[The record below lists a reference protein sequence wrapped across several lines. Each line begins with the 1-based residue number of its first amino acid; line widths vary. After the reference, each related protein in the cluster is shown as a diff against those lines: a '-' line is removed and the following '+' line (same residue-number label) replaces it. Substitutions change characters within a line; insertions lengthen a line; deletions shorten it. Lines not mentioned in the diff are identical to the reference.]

1 MKDLTSELEFNV
13 AEIELVYRHIVDYK
27 NIPVT
32 KSSQQNYELLLSV
45 WDKDKIDLVEQFKI
59 LLLNRAFKVLA
70 LYTVSTGGVSGT
82 VADPRLI
89 FTAALKINASAI
101 VLAHNHPSGN
111 LNPSRADEELTR
123 KIKNA
128 GLFLDIMILD
138 HLIITSTGYYS
149 FSDEGLI

>member
-1 MKDLTSELEFNV
+1 MKRLNSELEFNV
-13 AEIELVYRHIVDYK
+13 AEIELVYRHTAEYEK
-27 NIPVT
+27 IPVT
-32 KSSQQNYELLLSV
+32 KSSRQNYELLLAV

-70 LYTVSTGGVSGT
+70 LYTVSTGGVTGT

-111 LNPSRADEELTR
+111 LNPSRADEEITR

-128 GLFLDIMILD
+128 GLFLDITVLD
-138 HLIITSTGYYS
+138 HLIISSNGYYS
-149 FSDEGLI
+149 FADEGVI

>member
-1 MKDLTSELEFNV
+1 MKGLTSELEFNV
-13 AEIELVYRHIVDYK
+13 AEIELVYRHIADYK

-128 GLFLDIMILD
+128 GLFLDIMVLD

>member
-1 MKDLTSELEFNV
+1 MNGMTSELEFNV

-45 WDKDKIDLVEQFKI
+45 WDKNKIDLVEQFKI

-128 GLFLDIMILD
+128 GLFLDIMVLD

>member
-1 MKDLTSELEFNV
+1 MKGLTSELEFNV

-128 GLFLDIMILD
+128 GLFLDIMVLD